1 MARPSAVALYLIRL
15 HSGGF
20 MLPIRA
26 ITPFFLLL
34 FAGNVAA
41 ADYSLYENIIKFKA
55 PSEWPVIIEKKEG
68 NPQFIAFQ
76 IRDPAD
82 PANNEMTQVTINAR
96 LMHDSSFFQQQVD
109 AATDKAK
116 QLPGF
121 ELATAA
127 DPNVFRY
134 YAMNGKTRYEYR
146 ETFYLVSHLLLHIR
160 CVRPMLAETTQAWT
174 DAYDKN
180 CADLMHSLKPK

>member
-1 MARPSAVALYLIRL
+1 MSFR
-15 HSGGF
+15 
-20 MLPIRA
+20 
-26 ITPFFLLL
+26 L
-34 FAGNVAA
+34 FAFLVLLIASSSAA
-41 ADYSLYENIIKFKA
+41 ASEYTLFENIVKFKA
-55 PSEWPVIIEKKEG
+55 PDDWSVIMEKKDG

-82 PANNEMTQVTINAR
+82 PASNEITQVTVNAK

-121 ELATAA
+121 EVAKAS

-134 YAMNGKTRYEYR
+134 YAMNGKTRYEYK
-146 ETFYLVSHLLLHIR
+146 ETFYLVSHLLLHVR
-160 CVRPMLAETTQAWT
+160 CVRPMLAETTQAWSDT
-174 DAYDKN
+174 YDRN
-180 CADLMHSLKPK
+180 CADLMQQLKPH

>member
-1 MARPSAVALYLIRL
+1 MSIRVLLTVALLAVT
-15 HSGGF
+15 GGA
-20 MLPIRA
+20 RA
-26 ITPFFLLL
+26 S
-34 FAGNVAA
+34 
-41 ADYSLYENIIKFKA
+41 DYSLYENIVKFKA
-55 PSEWPVIIEKKEG
+55 PSDWVMIMEKKDG

-76 IRDPAD
+76 VRDPAD
-82 PANNEMTQVTINAR
+82 PESNEITEVTVNAR

-121 ELATAA
+121 EAAKAA

-146 ETFYLVSHLLLHIR
+146 ESFYLVRHLLLHVR
-160 CVRPMLAETTQAWT
+160 CVRPMLADTTQAWS
-174 DAYDKN
+174 DAYDRA
-180 CADLMHSLKPK
+180 CADLMQQLKPH